1 MKDSNTVF
9 KKIYSSIQYVFLH
22 HLCQHKEPW
31 TNKAH
36 VRTEQKLHTF
46 WGYSFLYSG
55 QKPCPLFVS
64 FGTRTGLLS
73 FFLQKCKSSFRA
85 HSCSLSMSNFFLKKM
100 LAHQFWPQLIVCNPS
115 LSDCHLPKPE
125 QRKGIWKACLHY
137 NIVVRPWVQEII
149 LRLDSRVFEVDREND
164 LKYNFMKKIMENLVQ
179 DNFQISWNWF
189 WRSHLS
195 CSAVVV

>member
-1 MKDSNTVF
+1 MF
-9 KKIYSSIQYVFLH
+9 SSITFVNTRSHEQTRHMCALNKNFTLFGGIHFCIVDKSLALYLFL
-22 HLCQHKEPW
+22 L
-31 TNKAH
+31 
-36 VRTEQKLHTF
+36 EQEQV
-46 WGYSFLYSG
+46 YFL
-55 QKPCPLFVS
+55 
-64 FGTRTGLLS
+64 

-149 LRLDSRVFEVDREND
+149 LRLDSRVFEVNREND

>member
-1 MKDSNTVF
+1 MF
-9 KKIYSSIQYVFLH
+9 SSITFVNTRSHEQTRHMCALNKNFTLFGGIHFDIVDKSLALYLFL
-22 HLCQHKEPW
+22 LEQEQG
-31 TNKAH
+31 TSAH
-36 VRTEQKLHTF
+36 SILLK
-46 WGYSFLYSG
+46 
-55 QKPCPLFVS
+55 
-64 FGTRTGLLS
+64 GLLP

-85 HSCSLSMSNFFLKKM
+85 HSCSLSMNNLYNFFKKM

-137 NIVVRPWVQEII
+137 NIVVRPWVQEVI

-189 WRSHLS
+189 
-195 CSAVVV
+195 

>member
-1 MKDSNTVF
+1 MF
-9 KKIYSSIQYVFLH
+9 SSITFVNTRSHEQTRHMCALNKNFTLFRGVFI
-22 HLCQHKEPW
+22 
-31 TNKAH
+31 
-36 VRTEQKLHTF
+36 
-46 WGYSFLYSG
+46 
-55 QKPCPLFVS
+55 CPLFVS
-64 FGTRTGLLS
+64 FGTRTRHKCPFHCVKRFTFF

-85 HSCSLSMSNFFLKKM
+85 HSCSLSMNNLYNFFLKKM

-125 QRKGIWKACLHY
+125 QRNGIWKACLHY
-137 NIVVRPWVQEII
+137 NIVVRPWVQEVI

-189 WRSHLS
+189 
-195 CSAVVV
+195 